1 MPSDS
6 TPAHESPPLTLTPE
20 PSPSSGD
27 GRITRA
33 QLAQWHSLY
42 GVDHRQLRRWVQRGL
57 TRNDPVPLDTPALML
72 AWIERN
78 LDRISASLRE
88 RVTSAAQS
96 STVSTSP
103 DPAPAEIPPAIT
115 SSAASD
121 SSPVSSSP
129 LANPL
134 DLATVG
140 GVEGESV
147 EFFRTIFAAVKLQL
161 TRAYELGNDHEI
173 RKLHTRLKE
182 VGESLRKHEK
192 DAEQRAIRLG
202 AYLDKAEAFNEI
214 TQALNILAQLRELR
228 KARVRNELADLPPE
242 TLEKIDRALD
252 LTGLAEEDVLRHLSL
267 MHTPA
272 DVSLRLA
279 A

>member
-1 MPSDS
+1 MPDDS
-6 TPAHESPPLTLTPE
+6 TPAAESPSLTLTPE
-20 PSPSSGD
+20 PSPSTGD
-27 GRITRA
+27 GRLTRA
-33 QLAQWHSLY
+33 QLEHWHSLY
-42 GVDHRQLRRWVQRGL
+42 GVDHRQLRRWVDRGRSRADL
-57 TRNDPVPLDTPALML
+57 CPLDSPELMP

-78 LDRISASLRE
+78 LDRISGTLRE
-88 RVTSAAQS
+88 RVTAAAQRAAPS
-96 STVSTSP
+96 STPDPTPAPEAPAPASSPASHTSAPSTSP
-103 DPAPAEIPPAIT
+103 QVE
-115 SSAASD
+115 
-121 SSPVSSSP
+121 
-129 LANPL
+129 PL

-161 TRAYELGNDHEI
+161 TKAYEAGIDHDI

-182 VGESLRKHEK
+182 VGEALRKHEK

-214 TQALNILAQLRELR
+214 TQALNILSQLRELR
-228 KARVRNELADLPPE
+228 KTRVRNELADLPPDI
-242 TLEKIDRALD
+242 LEKIDRALD
-252 LTGLAEEDVLRHLSL
+252 LAGSSEEDVLRHLSF
-267 MHTPA
+267 MKSPA